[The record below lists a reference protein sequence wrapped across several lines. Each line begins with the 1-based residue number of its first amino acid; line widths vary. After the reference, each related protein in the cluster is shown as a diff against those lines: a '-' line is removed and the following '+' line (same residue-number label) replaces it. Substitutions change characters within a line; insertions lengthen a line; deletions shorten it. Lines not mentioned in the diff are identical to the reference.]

1 MLFIA
6 QALIYF
12 AALAGVVAGSFGFI
26 MYLGGA
32 MNKARPLELRR
43 RRALLAAAC
52 FGGIVAS
59 AAIGFLAIPALLY
72 FAHQ

>member
-1 MLFIA
+1 VLFLA

-12 AALAGVVAGSFGFI
+12 AAIGGIVASTFGFI
-26 MYLGGA
+26 MHFAGA
-32 MNKARPLELRR
+32 MNRARPAELRR
-43 RRALLAAAC
+43 RRALWAALC

-59 AAIGFLAIPALLY
+59 AATGFLAIPALLY